1 MKTYTFLGWDRFV
14 QPIAEQLTILLIFK
28 IIFTTQKFDYLIF
41 KRKFNL
47 YEWYNSLKST
57 FINAT
62 IENE

>member
-1 MKTYTFLGWDRFV
+1 MKTYTFLGRDRFV

-47 YEWYNSLKST
+47 YE
-57 FINAT
+57 
-62 IENE
+62 

>member
-47 YEWYNSLKST
+47 YE
-57 FINAT
+57 
-62 IENE
+62 